1 MLKSGGERMNKL
13 GRFLKERRID
23 LALSQVGMAKEIGI
37 TNITLH
43 KIEKGIHVGS
53 ATIRKLALF
62 LNISTRDVRAMME
75 MEIEWK

>member
-13 GRFLKERRID
+13 GRFLKERRTD
-23 LALSQVGMAKEIGI
+23 LALTQVEMAENIGI

-75 MEIEWK
+75 MEIE